1 MVFGLFTTF
10 FKIGMLSFGG
20 GYAMLS
26 VIQHEVEVNSWMSM
40 ERYTE
45 IVGLAGMAP
54 GPIATN
60 SATLV
65 GYETAGVLGAISS
78 TLGMVLPSLL
88 LIIVMAAFFY
98 KIHHK
103 QWVKAT
109 FYGLKPVVTGLIIY
123 AAIHF
128 GMANRQA
135 ELLTWHNLGSAI
147 ILILAVVGILRYRMH
162 PLPVIVISGLLGIAF
177 FS

>member
-1 MVFGLFTTF
+1 MIFDLFTTF
-10 FKIGMLSFGG
+10 FKIGLLSFGG

-26 VIQHEVEVNSWMSM
+26 VIEHEVEWNQWMSP
-40 ERYTE
+40 ERFTD
-45 IVGLAGMAP
+45 IIGLAGMAP
-54 GPIATN
+54 GSIATN

-65 GYETAGVLGAISS
+65 GYETAGVLGAVSS

-103 QWVKAT
+103 QWVKST

-128 GMANRQA
+128 GLTNKQT
-135 ELLTWHNLGSAI
+135 EWLTWHNLGSVI
-147 ILILAVVGILRYRMH
+147 ILISAVIAIMRYRMH
-162 PLPVIVISGLLGIAF
+162 PLPVIVVSGLLGIAF